1 MRNEKIV
8 TIPTGEQ
15 VKIEVIL
22 SFKIEELNKN
32 YVAYTVN
39 DHDSLETATVFISEI
54 DSETNKLKDFDEN
67 DREVILAAYEEAK
80 KVIFN
85 NWKSV
90 FNALFLFI

>member
-8 TIPTGEQ
+8 TLPTGEQ

-32 YVAYTVN
+32 YVAYTIN
-39 DHDSLETATVFISEI
+39 DDDSFETATVFISEI
-54 DSETNKLKDFDEN
+54 DPETNKLKDFDEN

-85 NWKSV
+85 D
-90 FNALFLFI
+90 